1 MNNKEIALSYLRK
14 GLSVIP
20 LKSPSMVSNNLPKQ
34 EFIRQCKM
42 PLIKWKEFQSRLPTE
57 EEVAGW
63 FDQWPYANIGIVTGK
78 ISGIVV
84 FDLDSDHAVQYA
96 EDEGGFP
103 DSPSVRTGKGRH
115 VYASYPGFEVR
126 NDVRKELDID
136 IRADGGYVAAPPSI
150 HGNGSKYTWEDGFSI
165 HEIDPAPCSSWMT
178 DYLKEVASSSI
189 TPTTKKL
196 PKPSDDPITVS
207 TPADSESYADILKNG
222 AQQGHRNHSAA
233 KLIGHLL
240 GKGNDETVVWEMV
253 KQWNTAKN
261 TPALDEAELRKTYE
275 SIRDLNRKNTKKE
288 NKKEEIDVTS
298 LLDTE
303 EKVIAEYDK
312 DYVRVPFA
320 AGDLLSIMQS
330 KMNGGLIG
338 GRAYVLGGIPSASK
352 TMLVN
357 NMGDNICLNGHPVLF
372 FSYDDGRS
380 ELRCRTH
387 CRFSGFDI
395 EEFNNHRVSKSD
407 IEAICRNDCV
417 TLINKYKYVVERNI
431 KLGDWH
437 QLVDQIFARHQKAPV
452 VIVDYLRKVKTEGNR
467 MDERLR
473 VDEIMSALTDMAK
486 TCNLPVVLI
495 SELSRESYKTGQRLG
510 MTSFKESGNI
520 EYEASWLGILAAVE
534 DDGCTLKS
542 DWERIINDDGN
553 VDLIVFKAKR
563 GTGIRGRIA
572 LKMNK
577 SKMSVRDR
585 IEATKSD
592 IVKLSGKKSKYA

>member
-1 MNNKEIALSYLRK
+1 
-14 GLSVIP
+14 
-20 LKSPSMVSNNLPKQ
+20 
-34 EFIRQCKM
+34 M
-42 PLIKWKEFQSRLPTE
+42 PLVKWKEFQSRLPTE
-57 EEVAGW
+57 EEVADW

-165 HEIDPAPCSSWMT
+165 HEIDPAPCSSWMI

-261 TPALDEAELRKTYE
+261 TPALDESELRKTFE
-275 SIRDLNRKNTKKE
+275 SIRELNSKNDKKAKE
-288 NKKEEIDVTS
+288 NKDIDVAQF
-298 LLDTE
+298 LDTE
-303 EKVIAEYDK
+303 KKVTAEYNEQ
-312 DYVRVPFA
+312 YVRVPFA
-320 AGDLLSIMQS
+320 GPMLPIMES

-338 GRAYVLGGIPSASK
+338 GRTYVLGGIPSSGK
-352 TMLVN
+352 TVLTN
-357 NMGDNICLNGHPVLF
+357 NIADNICLNGHPVLF
-372 FSYDDGRS
+372 FSYDDGRT
-380 ELRCRTH
+380 ELRYRTY

-395 EEFNNHRVSKSD
+395 EQFNNRRLSQSD
-407 IEAICRNDCV
+407 LEAICRNSSV
-417 TLINKYKYVVERNI
+417 SAINKMKYVVQKI
-431 KLGDWH
+431 YKIDDWS
-437 QLVDQIFARHQKAPV
+437 QMIEKIGARHQKAPV
-452 VIVDYLRKVKTEGNR
+452 IVIDYLRKVKAESNR

-473 VDEIMSALTDMAK
+473 VDEILSTLTNMTK
-486 TCNLPVVLI
+486 EHNIPVLVI
-495 SELSRESYKTGQRLG
+495 SELARDSYKTGQRLS
-510 MTSFKESGNI
+510 MASFKESGSI

-534 DDGCTLKS
+534 EDSMGYSVKN
-542 DWERIINDDGN
+542 DWERIVNHDGN
-553 VDLIVFKAKR
+553 IDLIVFKAKR
-563 GTGIRGRIA
+563 GTGTTGRIS
-572 LKMNK
+572 LKLDK
-577 SKMSVRDR
+577 SKMIVRDR
-585 IEATKSD
+585 IESTKTD
-592 IVKLSGKKSKYA
+592 FVKAVKKPSKFD